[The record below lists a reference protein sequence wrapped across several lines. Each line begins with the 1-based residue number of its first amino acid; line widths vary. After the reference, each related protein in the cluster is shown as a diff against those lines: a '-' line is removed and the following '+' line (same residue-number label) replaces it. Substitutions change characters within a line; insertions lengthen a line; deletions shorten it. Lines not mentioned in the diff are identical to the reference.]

1 MHWLAGCIGG
11 GPLPPSIPHPAC
23 RWLGTHLCHQIP
35 RQHLRRSRRRRRRVA
50 GTAAGGLLLVVRPCS
65 SRCRQRR
72 QRRRQVPSQPR
83 LQRCPPRLG
92 QRRKRCQ
99 LLPQPKR
106 GRYRHLLGPLSP
118 ASCRW
123 LDQPTELLLRRRR
136 RLPPPSLRLCRCDGL
151 CHLFTL
157 CCTPLK
163 PATVQGIPFHAL
175 VVRAGAAPDDIY
187 GWVKDPRQAYS
198 MRVAVYGMYRTCA
211 AWHAA
216 PQENFASATSS
227 ASASLRTH
235 DLHPSHSPSSIS
247 CFSPYGGHRRKPLL
261 SAAVRGRCDT
271 AAGLAPAG
279 RRSAAHKRA
288 VQPGALTPAPSG
300 PHHFFP
306 FAFIPAACFSRQY
319 APPPRRRRAGR
330 RPRRPPARR
339 PLACLCVLHCCLVR
353 LVRATLLA
361 AKNRRAR
368 AAVRGGGCRPRNR
381 IYE

>member
-1 MHWLAGCIGG
+1 
-11 GPLPPSIPHPAC
+11 
-23 RWLGTHLCHQIP
+23 
-35 RQHLRRSRRRRRRVA
+35 
-50 GTAAGGLLLVVRPCS
+50 
-65 SRCRQRR
+65 
-72 QRRRQVPSQPR
+72 
-83 LQRCPPRLG
+83 
-92 QRRKRCQ
+92 
-99 LLPQPKR
+99 
-106 GRYRHLLGPLSP
+106 
-118 ASCRW
+118 
-123 LDQPTELLLRRRR
+123 
-136 RLPPPSLRLCRCDGL
+136 
-151 CHLFTL
+151 
-157 CCTPLK
+157 
-163 PATVQGIPFHAL
+163 
-175 VVRAGAAPDDIY
+175 
-187 GWVKDPRQAYS
+187 
-198 MRVAVYGMYRTCA
+198 MYRTCA

-339 PLACLCVLHCCLVR
+339 PLACLCVLHCCWLDWCW
-353 LVRATLLA
+353 A
-361 AKNRRAR
+361 ANFKPARAR
-368 AAVRGGGCRPRNR
+368 GARGGADPAESSCGRPPPLVVESYTRLR
-381 IYE
+381 